1 MLFRLTAK
9 GKNLQAAAYK
19 LPLFLMLSP
28 FFLKQYN
35 LKISLALIND
45 IFTITI
51 YKIRRQND
59 LREVINLKYKILIA
73 EDDVD
78 ISELLRL
85 YLEGSN
91 FEVTTASDGAQA
103 LSAIQNEKF
112 NLLVLDI
119 MMPKINGYELTK
131 AVRQFSNVPII
142 ILSAKSSDNDRILGL
157 NIGADA
163 YITKPFNPMEV
174 IAQINASLRR
184 FYHLGSDAAESKK
197 ERFIKIGELCVDLE
211 NFILTKNDAVV
222 PLTSTELKILIKL
235 MSSPGR
241 VYTKAQLYACINGEF
256 FETDDNTMMVHI
268 SNLREKIEDDP
279 KNPKY
284 IKTIR
289 GLGYKIDAV

>member
-1 MLFRLTAK
+1 MK
-9 GKNLQAAAYK
+9 
-19 LPLFLMLSP
+19 
-28 FFLKQYN
+28 
-35 LKISLALIND
+35 D
-45 IFTITI
+45 VI
-51 YKIRRQND
+51 Y
-59 LREVINLKYKILIA
+59 LKYKILIA

-91 FEVTTASDGAQA
+91 FEVSIAADGEEA
-103 LSAIQNEKF
+103 LNAIKNNKF

-131 AVRQFSNVPII
+131 TVRQFSNVPII

-184 FYHLGSDAAESKK
+184 FYNLGSDASENKK
-197 ERFIKIGELCVDLE
+197 ERYITIGELCADLE
-211 NFILTKNDAVV
+211 NFVLTKNNVVV

-241 VYTKAQLYACINGEF
+241 VYTKSQLYTCINGEF

>member
-1 MLFRLTAK
+1 
-9 GKNLQAAAYK
+9 
-19 LPLFLMLSP
+19 
-28 FFLKQYN
+28 
-35 LKISLALIND
+35 
-45 IFTITI
+45 
-51 YKIRRQND
+51 
-59 LREVINLKYKILIA
+59 
-73 EDDVD
+73 
-78 ISELLRL
+78 
-85 YLEGSN
+85 
-91 FEVTTASDGAQA
+91 
-103 LSAIQNEKF
+103 
-112 NLLVLDI
+112 
-119 MMPKINGYELTK
+119 MPKINGYELTK
-131 AVRQFSNVPII
+131 TVRQFSNVPII

-184 FYHLGSDAAESKK
+184 FYHLGSDAAENKK
-197 ERFIKIGELCVDLE
+197 ERYITIGELCVDLE
-211 NFILTKNDAVV
+211 NFILTKNNVTV

>member
-1 MLFRLTAK
+1 M
-9 GKNLQAAAYK
+9 
-19 LPLFLMLSP
+19 
-28 FFLKQYN
+28 
-35 LKISLALIND
+35 IS
-45 IFTITI
+45 
-51 YKIRRQND
+51 
-59 LREVINLKYKILIA
+59 LKYKILIA
-73 EDDVD
+73 EDDRD

-85 YLEGSN
+85 YLESSN
-91 FEVTTASDGAQA
+91 FEVTTVGDGAQA
-103 LSAIQNEKF
+103 LEAVQNEKF

-119 MMPKINGYELTK
+119 MMPKVNGYELTK
-131 AVRQFSNVPII
+131 SVRQFSNVPII

-174 IAQINASLRR
+174 IAQINAGLRR
-184 FYHLGSDAAESKK
+184 FYHLGSDAAEKEK
-197 ERFIKIGELCVDLE
+197 ERFLKIGELCIDLE
-211 NFILTKNDAVV
+211 NFVLTKNGASI

>member
-1 MLFRLTAK
+1 MK
-9 GKNLQAAAYK
+9 
-19 LPLFLMLSP
+19 
-28 FFLKQYN
+28 
-35 LKISLALIND
+35 
-45 IFTITI
+45 
-51 YKIRRQND
+51 
-59 LREVINLKYKILIA
+59 NLKYKILIA
-73 EDDVD
+73 EDDID

-197 ERFIKIGELCVDLE
+197 ERFLKIGELCVDLE
-211 NFILTKNDAVV
+211 NFVLTKKT
-222 PLTSTELKILIKL
+222 PLF
-235 MSSPGR
+235 P
-241 VYTKAQLYACINGEF
+241 
-256 FETDDNTMMVHI
+256 
-268 SNLREKIEDDP
+268 
-279 KNPKY
+279 
-284 IKTIR
+284 
-289 GLGYKIDAV
+289 

>member
-1 MLFRLTAK
+1 MIA
-9 GKNLQAAAYK
+9 
-19 LPLFLMLSP
+19 
-28 FFLKQYN
+28 
-35 LKISLALIND
+35 
-45 IFTITI
+45 
-51 YKIRRQND
+51 
-59 LREVINLKYKILIA
+59 LKYKILIA
-73 EDDVD
+73 EDDLD

-91 FEVTTASDGAQA
+91 FEVTTVHDGAQA
-103 LSAIQNEKF
+103 MEAIQNDNF

-119 MMPKINGYELTK
+119 MMPKLNGYELTK

-184 FYHLGSDAAESKK
+184 FYHLGGDAQESGK
-197 ERFIKIGELCVDLE
+197 ERYIEIGDLCVDLE
-211 NFILTKNDAVV
+211 NFTLTKGGR
-222 PLTSTELKILIKL
+222 PISLTSTELKILIKL

-289 GLGYKIDAV
+289 GLGYKIDAI

>member
-1 MLFRLTAK
+1 MIA
-9 GKNLQAAAYK
+9 
-19 LPLFLMLSP
+19 
-28 FFLKQYN
+28 
-35 LKISLALIND
+35 
-45 IFTITI
+45 
-51 YKIRRQND
+51 
-59 LREVINLKYKILIA
+59 LKYKILIA
-73 EDDVD
+73 EDDLD

-91 FEVTTASDGAQA
+91 FEVTTVHDGAQA
-103 LSAIQNEKF
+103 MEAIQNDNF

-119 MMPKINGYELTK
+119 MMPKLNGYELTT
-131 AVRQFSNVPII
+131 AVRLFSNVHII
-142 ILSAKSSDNDRILGL
+142 ILTAKSSDNDRILGL

-184 FYHLGSDAAESKK
+184 FYHLGGDAQESGK
-197 ERFIKIGELCVDLE
+197 ERYIKIGDLCVDLE
-211 NFILTKNDAVV
+211 NFTLTKGGR
-222 PLTSTELKILIKL
+222 PISLTSTELKILIKL

-289 GLGYKIDAV
+289 GLGYKIDAI